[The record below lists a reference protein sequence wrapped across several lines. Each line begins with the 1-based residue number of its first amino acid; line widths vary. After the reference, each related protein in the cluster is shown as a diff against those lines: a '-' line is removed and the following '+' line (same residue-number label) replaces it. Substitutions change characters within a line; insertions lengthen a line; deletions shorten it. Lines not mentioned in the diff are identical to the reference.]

1 MKLIPTLN
9 FTISGSTGRARA
21 RLERRSSNAFIL
33 YSAYT
38 VFLAFSL
45 SRDTRVTAHSAGGV
59 HKLIHCYHTHYQD
72 LPYKRQ
78 HCFSRGRVAFDLFL
92 IPLVMGLGP
101 RRQVAEGEIGKC
113 VGCYVSGS
121 QRVPAPLDELAEV
134 IGSGNVLERA
144 TCMCQEGAVLAA
156 SCGRDVPT
164 LSRSPRGT

>member
-1 MKLIPTLN
+1 MIYCTGPALVFPEN
-9 FTISGSTGRARA
+9 FSPGRGAGARRT
-21 RLERRSSNAFIL
+21 RLFRVYGFSRVL
-33 YSAYT
+33 
-38 VFLAFSL
+38 SL
-45 SRDTRVTAHSAGGV
+45 SRVTAHSAGGV

-156 SCGRDVPT
+156 ACGRDVPT

>member
-1 MKLIPTLN
+1 MIYCTGPALVFPEN
-9 FTISGSTGRARA
+9 FFAGAGRARA
-21 RLERRSSNAFIL
+21 PNARLIVRV
-33 YSAYT
+33 Y
-38 VFLAFSL
+38 VFSRVLSL
-45 SRDTRVTAHSAGGV
+45 SRVTAHSAGGV

-113 VGCYVSGS
+113 VGCYVPGS
-121 QRVPAPLDELAEV
+121 KRVPAPLDKLAEV

-156 SCGRDVPT
+156 SCGRGVPI